1 MRKGSRTCSS
11 ESQPTVRTL
20 TASGLPTGGVQL
32 SISRHI
38 DAAGPSAPAH
48 PDVAPEEALGWRAHI
63 CFAWL
68 GFSASWTPADVA
80 WNNMGVFMRC
90 LPGGLLLPDY
100 CAIAGQVAAASTLLV
115 FSLLHLIRGP
125 PAYDASVRI
134 VWLLLCFSLVLTAA
148 LAAGWRV
155 VVDGVAVAVIG
166 YFFVANGLGTISWIA
181 TVPFMA
187 SSFDGLVVSSFYAG
201 SGLGSLS
208 GGLLGLLQHGVPG
221 FGPTPVFLLTTL
233 FLAPG
238 VLAWRQIQ
246 RHGLGAKGPR
256 RGPGTGSA
264 APAKG
269 DRAAHTKPR
278 PTPPGAPAGQPD
290 ASTGSVDASPGVGMH
305 VDASVDASTGEGVDT
320 SVDVSVVTSLDT
332 SLDASTDPSTA
343 ASVAPRAAG
352 GAEDAPSAA
361 ALRAEGHA
369 SLLSPTSRRS
379 LHFNGYVV
387 RRSLVLYAI
396 ALPMNMTTWGF
407 SPNILP
413 FAAAHAGCSCDP
425 SHPEANKAYNLSLSL
440 SFIAMPAAA
449 ILSLVLPAYR
459 LRHLAALAFLHA
471 AAFAVEVG
479 ATAAAPWFT
488 CGPNSVPFLASSVVA
503 LRGIDTYVTAMLFR
517 IAARR
522 FESMPELQ
530 QFATSAFGVLLT
542 IGTFI
547 ATFAAFVLVEH
558 GAIGCKLVDADWPV
572 GPPPPPGDSGAGFPG
587 PQGEDV
593 CR

>member
-1 MRKGSRTCSS
+1 
-11 ESQPTVRTL
+11 
-20 TASGLPTGGVQL
+20 
-32 SISRHI
+32 
-38 DAAGPSAPAH
+38 
-48 PDVAPEEALGWRAHI
+48 
-63 CFAWL
+63 
-68 GFSASWTPADVA
+68 
-80 WNNMGVFMRC
+80 MGVFMRC

-125 PAYDASVRI
+125 PGYDASVLI

-148 LAAGWRV
+148 LAAGWRAV
-155 VVDGVAVAVIG
+155 ADGAAVAVIG
-166 YFFVANGLGTISWIA
+166 YFFLANGLGTISWIA

-187 SSFDGLVVSSFYAG
+187 SSFDSSVVSSFYAG

-208 GGLLGLLQHGVPG
+208 GGLLGLLQNGVPG

-238 VLAWRQIQ
+238 LLAWRQIL

-256 RGPGTGSA
+256 RGPRASST
-264 APAKG
+264 APVKG
-269 DRAAHTKPR
+269 GRAANSCSR
-278 PTPPGAPAGQPD
+278 PPPSDAPAGQAD
-290 ASTGSVDASPGVGMH
+290 AST
-305 VDASVDASTGEGVDT
+305 DASTRHGGHMDASTDAPSRDGTYVDTLTRVGMDT
-320 SVDVSVVTSLDT
+320 SV
-332 SLDASTDPSTA
+332 DASTDPSG
-343 ASVAPRAAG
+343 ASSAIPVPAG
-352 GAEDAPSAA
+352 GPGLAPSAA

-379 LHFNGYVV
+379 LHLNWYVV
-387 RRSLVLYAI
+387 RRSVVLYAI

-425 SHPEANKAYNLSLSL
+425 SNPEANRAYHLSLSL

-449 ILSLVLPAYR
+449 FLSLALPAYR
-459 LRHLAALAFLHA
+459 LRHLTALAFLHA

-479 ATAAAPWFT
+479 ATAAAPSFT
-488 CGPNSVPFLASSVVA
+488 CGSSSVPLLASSVVA

-542 IGTFI
+542 VGTFI
-547 ATFAAFVLVEH
+547 ATLAAFLLVEH
-558 GAIGCKLVDADWPV
+558 GAIGCRLADAAPHV
-572 GPPPPPGDSGAGFPG
+572 GPPSPPGVSGDVFAGPK
-587 PQGEDV
+587 GEDV
-593 CR
+593 CT